1 MVSRPEKGHCV
12 RKRVAKAAAA
22 CLSSAFASGTSPTS
36 ASSFTTSSS
45 TSSASTS
52 TTASS
57 SFAKGYSVLLLGPP
71 SGISSL
77 FDFNFWAENF
87 RISTHIPCVW
97 HSPRQ
102 RGNTCNTSLHFKI
115 AAPNKKQFLFLFFN
129 ISLSLSP
136 SCPALKWVADA
147 DKSP

>member
-22 CLSSAFASGTSPTS
+22 CLSSTSASGTSPTS

-57 SFAKGYSVLLLGPP
+57 SFAKGYSVLLLALPRAYQV
-71 SGISSL
+71 SL
-77 FDFNFWAENF
+77 TLIFGQ
-87 RISTHIPCVW
+87 RIFAF
-97 HSPRQ
+97 PRTFLACGTARG

>member
-22 CLSSAFASGTSPTS
+22 CLSSASTSGTSS
-36 ASSFTTSSS
+36 SSSSFTTSSS
-45 TSSASTS
+45 TSFASTS

-57 SFAKGYSVLLLGPP
+57 SFAKGYSVLLLALPRAYQV
-71 SGISSL
+71 SL
-77 FDFNFWAENF
+77 TLIFGQ
-87 RISTHIPCVW
+87 RIFAF
-97 HSPRQ
+97 PRTFLACGTARG

-136 SCPALKWVADA
+136 SCRALKWVADA